1 MSEKKINTAEEVK
14 TQLGINSQVV
24 NSNFIRTKFTT
35 NTQSILT
42 VVNSYNKPPST
53 SIYNISTE
61 PEIVYLEP
69 DTLTLDF
76 NELNSTPNSLSNSE
90 NNGTNGSN
98 ENNGSNEKNNSS
110 IGFLGLF
117 GNSTPEESNPIP
129 IFLNQPINAY
139 ICIYSIIKTTTPFF
153 EYLFTYNSETGNVEF
168 PKKIINLELS
178 TPPTD
183 NKPTSSIKTQIMNEC
198 LEYIIDLFQLD
209 HTKINTAFLERIFK
223 GFILKNTSNSIYLFF
238 DGTEFNYTNISSTS
252 TPTTNKEELTAT
264 PPPLLKMGILD
275 EIINKQSIN
284 KTKILPEIVE
294 LFKENPYIATIYYK
308 NGLNKTPVIYPLCL
322 YLCSKNEEAVSAE
335 TDQIS
340 WKNVHID
347 DDITHGIT
355 VDFPLLGDFY
365 YFSSKPLI
373 DESTEQEPWKK
384 DIYRKYAVFLDTN
397 NGEYS
402 IEESY
407 IVKDLTTINKEQLD
421 NYFQKLNPANISTIW
436 FKYNGIQLWAIKY
449 PTQITY
455 INSI

>member
-1 MSEKKINTAEEVK
+1 MSEKKINTPEELK
-14 TQLGINSQVV
+14 TQSGIYSQVA
-24 NSNFIRTKFTT
+24 NSNSIRTKFTT

-42 VVNSYNKPPST
+42 PPNSFNKPPAT
-53 SIYNISTE
+53 TIYNISTD

-76 NELNSTPNSLSNSE
+76 NELNSAPNSLSDNGNSGSGTS
-90 NNGTNGSN
+90 NNNGSN
-98 ENNGSNEKNNSS
+98 ENNNSS
-110 IGFLGLF
+110 IGILGLF
-117 GNSTPEESNPIP
+117 GNSTPEESNPLP
-129 IFLNQPINAY
+129 IFLNQPINTY
-139 ICIYSIIKTTTPFF
+139 ICIYSIIKSTTPFF
-153 EYLFTYNSETGNVEF
+153 KYLFTYNSETGNVEF

-238 DGTEFNYTNISSTS
+238 DGTEFNYTNISST
-252 TPTTNKEELTAT
+252 TTTNKEQPTAVAT
-264 PPPLLKMGILD
+264 PQPLFKMGILD
-275 EIINKQSIN
+275 EIINKQSID

-294 LFKENPYIATIYYK
+294 LFKENPYIGTIYYK
-308 NGLNKTPVIYPLCL
+308 NGLNKTSIIYPLCL
-322 YLCSKNEEAVSAE
+322 YLCSKNDEAVAE

-373 DESTEQEPWKK
+373 DESTEQEPWKR